1 MASTMTIHLHVM
13 DLCDADHRIQVRNLL
28 NGGESGSIHQLDGTS
43 LNKEDLLSILNALPE
58 ENEAVELSLEDLA
71 DLSGGVGLPEALVS
85 STMLMAVVTGASGV
99 FSSSMSA
106 VGQSQIQDALNAGVN
121 ANIEEVRNDLAS
133 QFMDDATGKF
143 VGLPSSTDLGEAFIN
158 QDKYQNADQ
167 DLTEAGVQTL
177 LDVGGEQVQR
187 SIIANGHTIEI
198 SYTHVSAAEQIS
210 STTMVSPAAGW
221 TN

>member
-1 MASTMTIHLHVM
+1 MASTMMIHLHVM

-43 LNKEDLLSILNALPE
+43 LNKEDLLSVLNALPE

-133 QFMDDATGKF
+133 QFLNPNTGQYTP
-143 VGLPSSTDLGEAFIN
+143 PSSNLGDAFIN
-158 QDKYQNADQ
+158 TITDENT
-167 DLTEAGVQTL
+167 TEAGVQTL
-177 LDVGGEQVQR
+177 LNVGDQQVQR
-187 SIIANGHTIEI
+187 TIIANGHTIEI
-198 SYTHVSAAEQIS
+198 SYTHMNAAEQIS